1 LFVRDSADQFLGF
14 LETSLSSLEVA
25 LLEFNFAEKELAI
38 E

>member
-14 LETSLSSLEVA
+14 LEASLCSLEVA